1 MIFKLMP
8 LEKLRNIKDY
18 TTFFV
23 DMVKVESSKVL
34 QEIVDALENLYDGSD
49 EIVLSRDL
57 VVESIPEKLM
67 ETWNLPL
74 KLKDEV

>member
-1 MIFKLMP
+1 M
-8 LEKLRNIKDY
+8 RNIKDY

-49 EIVLSRDL
+49 EIILIRDL

-67 ETWNLPL
+67 ETWTKPIVV
-74 KLKDEV
+74 KEEE